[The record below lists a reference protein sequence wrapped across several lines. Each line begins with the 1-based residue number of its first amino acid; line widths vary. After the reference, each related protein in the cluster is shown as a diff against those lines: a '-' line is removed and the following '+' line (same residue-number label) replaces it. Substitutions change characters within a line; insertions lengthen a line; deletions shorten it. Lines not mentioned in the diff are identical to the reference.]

1 MISYETIITEIQKHA
16 GVATGSDAKIREE
29 LAAIRALCD
38 VALSDNHATPTPAA
52 VAQQP
57 QPVQQMQYVPVE
69 PAVIQ
74 QAAPSLPTKKIH
86 EEDANGDSLFDF

>member
-16 GVATGSDAKIREE
+16 GIATGSDAKIREE

-38 VALSDNHATPTPAA
+38 VALADNHTAAPTQTVVP
-52 VAQQP
+52 Q
-57 QPVQQMQYVPVE
+57 QPVQQMHYVPVE

>member
-1 MISYETIITEIQKHA
+1 MISYETIISEIQKHA

-38 VALSDNHATPTPAA
+38 VALSDHHAAPTQAV
-52 VAQQP
+52 VAQ

>member
-38 VALSDNHATPTPAA
+38 VALADNQAAPTQKV

-57 QPVQQMQYVPVE
+57 IQQMQYVPAE
-69 PAVIQ
+69 PPVIQ